1 MKIFGI
7 SIHIDWVAVILAGI
21 GILLVK
27 IGVIPKVPW

>member
-1 MKIFGI
+1 MKIFGV

-27 IGVIPKVPW
+27 LGAITKVPW